1 MKKVLVV
8 IGVCFFGLGV
18 TSLSALTNLQAP
30 LAERILTEDG
40 DLVRVPI
47 WVWANSLTGDKA
59 AIVLNQ
65 TGELDAFKLHRTWR
79 RGQTVGQAMRSAEDY
94 LGRFRVHFERET
106 LTLISLSAED
116 ALKKNGSVTGYSGWS
131 KEQDAVTGPYW
142 KIGIGGGASLDA
154 DPFTAIDVFAP
165 LTRGLDVVLRSDIY
179 IDYVQWSE
187 FDNYYYYEGNFGLS
201 LGVRATAN
209 HSGVFSPFI
218 QAGIS
223 LFSSGSGQMDNLT
236 QSYTLPSEKTFGIM
250 ASGGIRVG
258 SLKGLM
264 LSAEVAIMPRHQG
277 YYTPHFFGTIIFCL

>member
-179 IDYVQWSE
+179 IDYV
-187 FDNYYYYEGNFGLS
+187 
-201 LGVRATAN
+201 
-209 HSGVFSPFI
+209 
-218 QAGIS
+218 
-223 LFSSGSGQMDNLT
+223 
-236 QSYTLPSEKTFGIM
+236 
-250 ASGGIRVG
+250 
-258 SLKGLM
+258 
-264 LSAEVAIMPRHQG
+264 
-277 YYTPHFFGTIIFCL
+277 

>member
-40 DLVRVPI
+40 DLARVPI

-116 ALKKNGSVTGYSGWS
+116 ALKKNGSVTG
-131 KEQDAVTGPYW
+131 
-142 KIGIGGGASLDA
+142 
-154 DPFTAIDVFAP
+154 
-165 LTRGLDVVLRSDIY
+165 
-179 IDYVQWSE
+179 
-187 FDNYYYYEGNFGLS
+187 
-201 LGVRATAN
+201 
-209 HSGVFSPFI
+209 
-218 QAGIS
+218 
-223 LFSSGSGQMDNLT
+223 
-236 QSYTLPSEKTFGIM
+236 
-250 ASGGIRVG
+250 
-258 SLKGLM
+258 
-264 LSAEVAIMPRHQG
+264 
-277 YYTPHFFGTIIFCL
+277 